1 MARPTFSVLFKSID
15 TLSSYAVSD
24 TSVLSLFKIASTFK
38 CRISGQLLLMTCV
51 LATGCIQ
58 RSRSVSLIV
67 KNYFISTICVSGTSF
82 KKYYLYY
89 HNFKSF
95 KSYSNIKV
103 IVVVIDIIIEVRI
116 LFCKL
121 IMMKMTT
128 RKVNLSTST
137 RLR

>member
-1 MARPTFSVLFKSID
+1 MKPLSLAITVFIETKYYTTVFSMLKNYSSLARPTFSVLFKSID

-95 KSYSNIKV
+95 KSYSNI
-103 IVVVIDIIIEVRI
+103 
-116 LFCKL
+116 
-121 IMMKMTT
+121 
-128 RKVNLSTST
+128 NL
-137 RLR
+137 L